1 MEVRLPQEEAPN
13 PHIVN
18 FEALPPSFPTHRH
31 SVEFWEGLGRLV
43 ATFGFL
49 EEILGKAIFAFTATR
64 EYSEDEV
71 EAEFEAWLPTLQRA
85 LNEPLNP
92 LVTAY
97 SQAVRN
103 HHAPPLDEASLDELV
118 RQLRQVATLR
128 NAICH
133 GSWRQA
139 PDSEGRSVPFYVD
152 RRLGIFGDPID
163 LQYLQS
169 LQRSVA
175 ELACDVM
182 NTVTLLGWQFPGS
195 KGLGEP
201 IFARRDTN
209 S

>member
-1 MEVRLPQEEAPN
+1 
-13 PHIVN
+13 
-18 FEALPPSFPTHRH
+18 
-31 SVEFWEGLGRLV
+31 
-43 ATFGFL
+43 
-49 EEILGKAIFAFTATR
+49 
-64 EYSEDEV
+64 
-71 EAEFEAWLPTLQRA
+71 
-85 LNEPLNP
+85 
-92 LVTAY
+92 
-97 SQAVRN
+97 
-103 HHAPPLDEASLDELV
+103 
-118 RQLRQVATLR
+118 
-128 NAICH
+128 
-133 GSWRQA
+133 
-139 PDSEGRSVPFYVD
+139 VPFYVD